1 MSGEFLGTFEN
12 AVHKQRIIIPAEFR
26 KKFSVASKQTVIATL
41 GPYQNIV
48 IYPLDNWAALRDR
61 LKQGTQEQRD
71 LLADLRDFATPEEKL
86 EGPGR
91 IKLSGELL
99 ELAGIETSVILK
111 GEGDFISVWSPE
123 SYNAKKTN
131 RLEARKARYTSVDYQ
146 L

>member
-26 KKFSVASKQTVIATL
+26 KKFSVASKQTVIATM

-61 LKQGTQEQRD
+61 LKQGTPDQRD
-71 LLADLRDFATPEEKL
+71 LLEYLRHFATPEEQL

-91 IKLSGELL
+91 IKLSDELL
-99 ELAGIETSVILK
+99 DEAGIQSKVVLK

-123 SYNAKKTN
+123 TYKAVKSKL
-131 RLEARKARYTSVDYQ
+131 LETRKARYTSVDYQ